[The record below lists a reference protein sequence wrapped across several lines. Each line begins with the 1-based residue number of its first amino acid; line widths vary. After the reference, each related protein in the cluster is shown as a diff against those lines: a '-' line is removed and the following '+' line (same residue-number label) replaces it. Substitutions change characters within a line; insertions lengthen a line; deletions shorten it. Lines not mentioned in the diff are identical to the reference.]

1 MPNIKWGKLVCSLV
15 FAPLLFY
22 STRQCFPVELRTGN
36 FGLEIV
42 YYLNFILQV
51 KIKTLCE
58 FPNDQGVYVLG
69 YYKFRAADWSPNDD
83 LFFFILN
90 EQNAFDELF
99 WNEHLIQTK
108 WQKYAGPP
116 PSWKAVA
123 FFLIIAVWTARRQI
137 LMLVPDFCTEPSEG
151 LGGIADLIM
160 ILNNQLSS
168 RMICF
173 TLKLWVLFFCSW
185 ESMIAQTA
193 AV

>member
-1 MPNIKWGKLVCSLV
+1 MGQIGV
-15 FAPLLFY
+15 FFGLRSSSLLFY
-22 STRQCFPVELRTGN
+22 KTMFPGGAQNWKFWVRNCVLFKFYITSQNKN
-36 FGLEIV
+36 FVWISKWSRCLSV
-42 YYLNFILQV
+42 F
-51 KIKTLCE
+51 
-58 FPNDQGVYVLG
+58 VLG

-116 PSWKAVA
+116 LSWKAVA